1 MSNARVLY
9 ELKKKTLSQES
20 ERLETEIMMQL

>member
-20 ERLETEIMMQL
+20 EILETEIMMQL